1 MWGYAF
7 LGLATGF
14 AAPAFR
20 RNRLERS
27 TANLFVFNGVISVLG
42 AIVTSARLDW
52 VLTTPGLVS
61 YVGWN
66 VLMMIIS
73 VLAATAFRRRL
84 LADTAE

>member
-7 LGLATGF
+7 L
-14 AAPAFR
+14 
-20 RNRLERS
+20 
-27 TANLFVFNGVISVLG
+27 
-42 AIVTSARLDW
+42 
-52 VLTTPGLVS
+52 GLVS

-73 VLAATAFRRRL
+73 VLAAIAFRRRL